1 MILGLVILYVGLTIL
16 DFYYDFEWLNFSS
29 GVLLLSLLI
38 SVLCLIEGLTTT
50 SIIWFVVFLLEC
62 LSYNKTHN

>member
-62 LSYNKTHN
+62 LSHNKNT